1 MSLFTP
7 EFGLV
12 FWMLVVFLIL
22 FGILAKYAWPAIVRM
37 MDERADFI
45 DKGVEYKRDR
55 EKAQED
61 AKDLLTEAR
70 KQQLEVLQQTERLK
84 REMIAEARKA
94 AENEA
99 KQVREAANLSIEQAK
114 REAELQLRKQV
125 ASLSLQVA
133 EKVMR
138 KDLATDKNQMELI
151 GKLLNELENK
161 E

>member
-1 MSLFTP
+1 M
-7 EFGLV
+7 
-12 FWMLVVFLIL
+12 
-22 FGILAKYAWPAIVRM
+22 
-37 MDERADFI
+37 
-45 DKGVEYKRDR
+45 
-55 EKAQED
+55 
-61 AKDLLTEAR
+61 
-70 KQQLEVLQQTERLK
+70 QQTERLK

-114 REAELQLRKQV
+114 REAELQLRKQA

>member
-1 MSLFTP
+1 M
-7 EFGLV
+7 
-12 FWMLVVFLIL
+12 
-22 FGILAKYAWPAIVRM
+22 
-37 MDERADFI
+37 
-45 DKGVEYKRDR
+45 
-55 EKAQED
+55 
-61 AKDLLTEAR
+61 LTEAR
-70 KQQLEVLQQTERLK
+70 KQPIRGIAADGTTETGDDSGSP
-84 REMIAEARKA
+84 KA

-125 ASLSLQVA
+125 ASLSLQIA

-138 KDLATDKNQMELI
+138 KDLATDKSQMELI

>member
-45 DKGVEYKRDR
+45 DKGVEYAREAKRDR

-84 REMIAEARKA
+84 REM